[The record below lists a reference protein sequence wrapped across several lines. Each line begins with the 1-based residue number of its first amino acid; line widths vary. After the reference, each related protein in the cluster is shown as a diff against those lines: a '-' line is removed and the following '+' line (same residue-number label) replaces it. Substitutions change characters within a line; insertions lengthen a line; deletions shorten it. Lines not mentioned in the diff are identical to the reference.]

1 MMRLL
6 FVQSFEM
13 QGQAGGGSSK
23 IFRSLISHAP
33 ANVGVAIYG
42 ARPPKTP
49 QTENEWF
56 IRERWDC
63 GRLERSRLAPYIRM
77 LTRAL
82 LWKSSGTKLWNSMST
97 WRPDHVHLHIHGL
110 GFVHAARWCRANNV
124 PFSLSVHDDIRHQ
137 SPGLLW
143 RAFVEDRTAN
153 VWRDAVNRFVISAEM
168 GAEYSARYGQRPWL
182 KITDGLSEVAIAPRP
197 REPKRQGLTLYFA
210 GAVNVPYEANLRA
223 VQQALKL
230 FQEQNPADVVRL
242 VLRGGRHFEWE
253 DSSAPKI
260 EVRPFGPPQEVEAD
274 LEEAD
279 ILYLPLS
286 IDPRHSNFAKFS
298 LSTKMVTYLGSGLPI
313 LYHGPADAAAAKLLA
328 HANASASCASNDP
341 RDLLQA
347 IIKCIQCREQITSNA
362 LSLARE
368 DFLLAPLKE
377 SFWAAICREQ

>member
-1 MMRLL
+1 MRLL

-42 ARPPKTP
+42 ARPPKSP

-63 GRLERSRLAPYIRM
+63 GRLERSRLARYIRM

-137 SPGLLW
+137 SPGLCW
-143 RAFVEDRTAN
+143 MAFVEDHVAKA
-153 VWRDAVNRFVISAEM
+153 WRDAVNRFVISDEM
-168 GAEYSARYGQRPWL
+168 GAEYSARYGQKPWVQ
-182 KITDGLSEVAIAPRP
+182 ITDGLEEEAIAHGC
-197 REPKRQGLTLYFA
+197 REPNRQKLTVYFA
-210 GAVNVPYEANLRA
+210 GAVNVPYEPNLRA
-223 VQQALKL
+223 LQQGLKL
-230 FQEQNPADVVRL
+230 YQEQNPTHAVRL
-242 VLRGGRHFEWE
+242 VLRGGRNFDWE
-253 DSSAPKI
+253 DSSAPGI
-260 EVRPFGPPQEVEAD
+260 EVRPFGTPQEVETD
-274 LEEAD
+274 LKEAD
-279 ILYLPLS
+279 VLYLPLS
-286 IDPRHSNFAKFS
+286 IDPCYSNFARFS

-313 LYHGPADAAAAKLLA
+313 LYHGPADAAAGKLLS
-328 HANASASCASNDP
+328 HANASACCASNDP
-341 RDLLQA
+341 PDLLQA
-347 IIKCIQCREQITSNA
+347 IYECIQCREQITLNA
-362 LSLARE
+362 LRLARE
-368 DFLLAPLKE
+368 RFLLTPLKE
-377 SFWAAICREQ
+377 AFWTAVYRE